1 MITFN
6 KSDYDTILEYA
17 KKNLPEEAC
26 GLIGG
31 TIEDGDK
38 HVKKVYLLTNI
49 DHSNEHFSMDP
60 KEQLAAVKDMRAN
73 GLVPFSA
80 CCALSS
86 RRAAASTSTLC
97 SLSFAAAR
105 AASAL
110 VFASCALA
118 SSSSTIFWR
127 LSSTSCTGLTP

>member
-6 KSDYDTILEYA
+6 KSDFDTILEYA

-31 TIEDGDK
+31 TIENGDK
-38 HVKKVYLLTNI
+38 HIKKIYLLTNI

-73 GLVPFSA
+73 GLVPLGNWHPHPESPSRPSDEDKRLA
-80 CCALSS
+80 YDSKASYMILS
-86 RRAAASTSTLC
+86 LMNIDEPV
-97 SLSFAAAR
+97 LNSFHIEGNVSNKEDLR
-105 AASAL
+105 
-110 VFASCALA
+110 
-118 SSSSTIFWR
+118 II
-127 LSSTSCTGLTP
+127 